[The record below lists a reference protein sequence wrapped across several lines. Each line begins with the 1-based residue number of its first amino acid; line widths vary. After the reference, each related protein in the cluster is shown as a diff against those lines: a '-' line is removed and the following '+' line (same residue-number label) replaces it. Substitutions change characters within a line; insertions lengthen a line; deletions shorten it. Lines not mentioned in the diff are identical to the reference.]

1 MPGHTQTHLPYEIKV
16 NSPFEKL
23 LLDALPQATRTRVD
37 RQLKEASEEAGL
49 SRDSQS
55 RPGSGFIDL
64 GPIRGVKLDGY
75 EVIYRLDFPSR
86 CLVVMNVVTTGCRCR
101 AIGSAEQEECRCEIY
116 EPAKLVEFIDELA
129 GTYAV
134 GNLVI
139 ALPEGVYARYV
150 GHRSP
155 GQEDSSYVMM
165 DCVYGRAQID
175 NARWQ
180 SHHDVCSLL
189 AMHKSGELKR
199 RNALS

>member
-1 MPGHTQTHLPYEIKV
+1 MPNQTQTQLPYEVKV
-16 NSPFEKL
+16 NSPFEQL
-23 LLDALPQATRTRVD
+23 LLDALPQATRMRID
-37 RQLKEASEEAGL
+37 RELKALSAEAG
-49 SRDSQS
+49 SRHDSQA
-55 RPGSGFIDL
+55 RPVSGHIDL
-64 GPIRGVKLDGY
+64 GPIRDVKSDDY
-75 EVIYRLDFPSR
+75 EVLYRLDFPSR

-101 AIGSAEQEECRCEIY
+101 AVGSAEQEDCRCEIY

-129 GTYAV
+129 GTYAF

-139 ALPEGVYARYV
+139 TLPEGVYARYV

-199 RNALS
+199 KNPLS